1 MTDQDEYK
9 PAYRLAVDQLIDHIA
24 EQGLHPGDR
33 LPTEV
38 ELARELG
45 TSQRAVREAI
55 KMLSAIG
62 RVRAERGR
70 GIFVGDD
77 RSLLTGQRPV
87 SFRPTDMA
95 HISMLFEFR
104 AVQEGETARLAA
116 RRATPPEV
124 KALAAAVADG
134 RVAVAQADLELFGR
148 SDEAFHAAL
157 AEGSHNI
164 FLIDAISHIRSLQ
177 GQVSYLEARPQR
189 RQRRPCDQRARSH
202 PRRRPQRRGPASL
215 RPRPRTR
222 PAITGRLPRRHRTP
236 ARQRQVLRRP
246 AASTTVRICPHAA
259 GTLGAAELALLHVNL
274 VVPMELAHVYGQRLT
289 VRGRPTS
296 LPAVLGAPSTASGRC
311 ESLTLFGT
319 TVDDVTGRG
328 RRRDRRTFSTQARWT
343 LGRRPESARRA
354 ASRSS
359 SYSACWHDPSMP
371 IGSSTCWPDTPA
383 RSESAYR
390 DWTGKHCRA

>member
-9 PAYRLAVDQLIDHIA
+9 PAYRLAVDQLIDLIA

-124 KALAAAVADG
+124 KALEAAVADG
-134 RVAVAQADLELFGR
+134 HVAVAQADLALFGR

-177 GQVSYLEARPQR
+177 GQVSYLELGRNAANADRAIKEHGLILDAVRNGEDQLASDRAREHVQR
-189 RQRRPCDQRARSH
+189 SLGDYRDAIERRLASDKKSADLQPRRP
-202 PRRRPQRRGPASL
+202 
-215 RPRPRTR
+215 
-222 PAITGRLPRRHRTP
+222 
-236 ARQRQVLRRP
+236 
-246 AASTTVRICPHAA
+246 
-259 GTLGAAELALLHVNL
+259 
-274 VVPMELAHVYGQRLT
+274 
-289 VRGRPTS
+289 
-296 LPAVLGAPSTASGRC
+296 
-311 ESLTLFGT
+311 
-319 TVDDVTGRG
+319 
-328 RRRDRRTFSTQARWT
+328 
-343 LGRRPESARRA
+343 
-354 ASRSS
+354 
-359 SYSACWHDPSMP
+359 
-371 IGSSTCWPDTPA
+371 
-383 RSESAYR
+383 
-390 DWTGKHCRA
+390 